1 MQRRRCRPRP
11 QAPCCLGAARPNPA
25 SPPTP
30 LPALPSP
37 PLHLVLP
44 PPPRVWARSLWSS
57 EPDFVMEEYNRLD
70 DEGNTIVTR
79 QCCRHYAS
87 GRTAVQYLVGEWA
100 GDTPLPGHC

>member
-1 MQRRRCRPRP
+1 
-11 QAPCCLGAARPNPA
+11 
-25 SPPTP
+25 
-30 LPALPSP
+30 
-37 PLHLVLP
+37 
-44 PPPRVWARSLWSS
+44 VWARSLWSS